1 MQIIGVVHA
10 LRLRHIDLLHE
21 MPIEK
26 CMIYIKLAKAPL
38 AIEGNAKHS
47 MNGDEIYHRTE
58 SLVKVN
64 ARLLVKAFSNK
75 ASFILCN
82 RTVGI
87 LFDAKHP
94 FVTHYILPRS
104 GGNQSLSTVPDESI
118 LHRLNPLGILEK

>member
-1 MQIIGVVHA
+1 MMQIIGVVHA

-26 CMIYIKLAKAPL
+26 GMIYTKLAKAPL
-38 AIEGNAKHS
+38 TIERNAKHS
-47 MNGDEIYHRTE
+47 MNGDEIYHKTE

-94 FVTHYILPRS
+94 FVENH
-104 GGNQSLSTVPDESI
+104 
-118 LHRLNPLGILEK
+118 